1 MFQNLMLDLI
11 EDNQALKNKEFTV
24 SFHQLLLITFV
35 TLRQRFS
42 TFVLTCDE
50 SIPKIYAAKAMVEI
64 GFAEEERNYSCN
76 LQSLICQK

>member
-11 EDNQALKNKEFTV
+11 EDNQALKNKELTV
-24 SFHQLLLITFV
+24 SFHQLLITSV

-42 TFVLTCDE
+42 TFVLMCE
-50 SIPKIYAAKAMVEI
+50 SLLKIYAAKAMVEI